1 MSENGITQ
9 ELVRSFYDY
18 KDGLL
23 YNIDTGKVFGRVYS
37 HGYRVGSFQGVT
49 IKNCNM
55 VWIYHNGPIVDGF
68 LDHIDRVKDNDRI
81 ENLRITT
88 NVQNQWNTGSY
99 GGRSKYKGVNYQKD
113 KNKWRARYKDHGQR
127 FHIGYYA
134 TELEAAIAYDKAV
147 EHLHGEYQVK
157 NV

>member
-1 MSENGITQ
+1 
-9 ELVRSFYDY
+9 
-18 KDGLL
+18 
-23 YNIDTGKVFGRVYS
+23 
-37 HGYRVGSFQGVT
+37 
-49 IKNCNM
+49 M

-68 LDHIDRVKDNDRI
+68 LDHIDRVKENDKI
-81 ENLRITT
+81 ENLRIAN

-113 KNKWRARYKDHGQR
+113 KNRWRARYKDHGQR

-134 TELEAAIAYDKAV
+134 TEIEAAIAYDKAV
-147 EHLHGEYQVK
+147 EHLHGGYQVK